1 MAQGDGHSAKT
12 RHVDSRLFWIQEK
25 VQGKVLTFL
34 PVSGHINPSDVG
46 TKVLSEKR
54 FIAMLGAQNFVDTV
68 NSDSEIGL
76 DEWSELCAEVGMHV
90 QLRRLNARMKFVR
103 GATAARRSQMMM
115 MIGCLLAATSGH
127 GELEVKGF
135 SFELEGAP
143 VCAHAR
149 ISVPA
154 TSSTSC
160 AGARDFFDFLFAWM
174 MPKPGC
180 FSS

>member
-1 MAQGDGHSAKT
+1 MSPPPSLDSGSMAQGDGHSAKT

-25 VQGKVLTFL
+25 VQGKVLAFL

-115 MIGCLLAATSGH
+115 MMMIGCLLAATSGH
-127 GELEVKGF
+127 GELE
-135 SFELEGAP
+135 
-143 VCAHAR
+143 
-149 ISVPA
+149 
-154 TSSTSC
+154 
-160 AGARDFFDFLFAWM
+160 W
-174 MPKPGC
+174 
-180 FSS
+180 